1 MSLKFGDSQQSDYLR
16 PTIRKRKAFPTDS
29 LMLNVLIVD
38 DEPLALDVLET
49 YINQMP
55 ELQLVKRCSN
65 ALEANEALKIHS
77 VELMFLD
84 IQMPQLTGIDFVK
97 TLTKPPMVIFTTAY
111 PNYAIQG
118 FDLNALDYLLKPISL
133 ERFMKAVNKALEQAD
148 LINRENH
155 SASQAQDGMDFFF
168 VKADKKLVK
177 VNFADI
183 IYIEGL
189 KDYVI
194 IRLLH
199 GRVITLQ
206 TMKSLED
213 KLPFGRFK
221 RIHRSYIVAMDK
233 ITAIEGNMVEVLE
246 KDKPKLLPIGK
257 NYRDEL
263 LELID
268 KNRL

>member
-1 MSLKFGDSQQSDYLR
+1 
-16 PTIRKRKAFPTDS
+16 
-29 LMLNVLIVD
+29 MLNVLIVD

-49 YINQMP
+49 YIEKMP
-55 ELQLVKRCSN
+55 ELHLVQRCSN
-65 ALEANEALKIHS
+65 ALAANDALQSHGNID
-77 VELMFLD
+77 LMFLD

-97 TLTKPPMVIFTTAY
+97 TLTKPPMIIFTTAY

-133 ERFMKAVNKALEQAD
+133 ERFMKAVNKAVEQA
-148 LINRENH
+148 
-155 SASQAQDGMDFFF
+155 GMVQRDQVPATSGSNGSESLDFFF

-177 VNFADI
+177 VNFEDI

-194 IRLLH
+194 IRLLN

-213 KLPFGRFK
+213 RLPKGRFK
-221 RIHRSYIVAMDK
+221 RIHRSYIVSMEK
-233 ITAIEGNMVEVLE
+233 ITAIEGNMVEVME

-263 LELID
+263 LVLID
-268 KNRL
+268 RNKL

>member
-1 MSLKFGDSQQSDYLR
+1 MQPRCENCKQRAVWKNQL
-16 PTIRKRKAFPTDS
+16 

-49 YINQMP
+49 YIAQMP
-55 ELQLVKRCSN
+55 ELRLVRRCSN
-65 ALEANEALKIHS
+65 ALEANEVLKHEQID
-77 VELMFLD
+77 LMFLD

-97 TLTKPPMVIFTTAY
+97 TLTAPPMIVFTTAY

-118 FDLNALDYLLKPISL
+118 FELNALDYLLKPISL
-133 ERFMKAVNKALEQAD
+133 ERFMKAVNKALEH
-148 LINRENH
+148 NRPAAVTPPEAN
-155 SASQAQDGMDFFF
+155 DYFF

-177 VNFADI
+177 VNFDEI
-183 IYIEGL
+183 IFIEGL

-194 IRLLH
+194 IRLLN

-213 KLPFGRFK
+213 RLPSHRFR

-233 ITAIEGNMVEVLE
+233 ICAIEGNMVEVLE

-257 NYRDEL
+257 NYRDDL
-263 LELID
+263 LDLVD
-268 KNRL
+268 RNRL